1 MIKHHFNI
9 FVVTLLLEFLNPL
22 SGFALTKEIA
32 DSCYRQG
39 NYQQAISDYKALLR
53 QGVSSDLYYNLG
65 NAYYRSDSLAQ
76 AILNYERA
84 YRLSPSDA
92 DVKFNLQFA
101 RSKTIDKITPESD
114 NFFVALYRD
123 VVTFANVDT
132 WASWSIGSIVV
143 ALVLMLCYLFASPL
157 WLRKTGFFG
166 SAAFLAVF
174 VFSTL
179 FAWQQKYWL
188 QHGCG
193 AIVMSPSINVKAIP
207 EDKSPDAFVIHEGTR
222 VDIIDDGLK
231 GWKQVELGDGREGWI
246 KSGMIEKI

>member
-1 MIKHHFNI
+1 ML
-9 FVVTLLLEFLNPL
+9 VFLNPL

-166 SAAFLAVF
+166 SASFLAVF
-174 VFSTL
+174 VFPHCLPGNRNIGFSMV
-179 FAWQQKYWL
+179 AEPSSC
-188 QHGCG
+188 HRPS
-193 AIVMSPSINVKAIP
+193 MSRPLP
-207 EDKSPDAFVIHEGTR
+207 RTR
-222 VDIIDDGLK
+222 VPMLSSSTK
-231 GWKQVELGDGREGWI
+231 AREWT
-246 KSGMIEKI
+246 SLMMA

>member
-9 FVVTLLLEFLNPL
+9 FVISLLAMLLNPV
-22 SGFALTKEIA
+22 SGSAITKELA
-32 DSCYRQG
+32 DSCYRYG
-39 NYQQAISDYKALLR
+39 NYQQAISDYKSLLR

-76 AILNYERA
+76 AILCYERA
-84 YRLSPSDA
+84 YRLSPSDD
-92 DVKFNLQFA
+92 DVEFNLQFA
-101 RSKTIDKITPESD
+101 RSKTIDKVTPKSD

-123 VVTFANVDT
+123 VVCFANVDT
-132 WASWSIGSIVV
+132 WASWSIASVIV
-143 ALVLMLCYLFASPL
+143 ALFLMLCYLFASPL

-166 SAAFLAVF
+166 SAALLVVF

-188 QHGCG
+188 QHACG
-193 AIVMSPSINVKAIP
+193 AIVMSPSINVKTIP
-207 EDKSPDAFVIHEGTR
+207 EEKSPDAFVIHEGTR

-231 GWKQVELGDGREGWI
+231 GWKQIELGDGREGWI
-246 KSGMIEKI
+246 KSSMIEKI

>member
-9 FVVTLLLEFLNPL
+9 FVITLLATLLSPL
-22 SGFALTKEIA
+22 SVFALTKGIA

-39 NYQQAISDYKALLR
+39 NYQQAISDYKALL
-53 QGVSSDLYYNLG
+53 QHGVSSDLYYNLG

-76 AILNYERA
+76 AILCYERA
-84 YRLSPSDA
+84 YRLSPSDD
-92 DVKFNLQFA
+92 DVRFNLQFA
-101 RSKTIDKITPESD
+101 RSKTIDKIAPEAD

-123 VVTFANVDT
+123 VVSFANVDT
-132 WASWSIGSIVV
+132 WASWSIGSVVV
-143 ALVLMLCYLFASPL
+143 ALILMLCYLFASPL
-157 WLRKTGFFG
+157 WLRKVGFFG
-166 SAAFLAVF
+166 SAAFLVVF
-174 VFSTL
+174 AFSTL

-188 QHGCG
+188 HNSRG
-193 AIVMSPSINVKAIP
+193 AIVMSPSISVKTIP

-222 VDIIDDGLK
+222 VEIIDDGLK

>member
-9 FVVTLLLEFLNPL
+9 FVVTLLLVFLNPL

-53 QGVSSDLYYNLG
+53 
-65 NAYYRSDSLAQ
+65 Q

-193 AIVMSPSINVKAIP
+193 AIVMSPSINVKATP